1 MYKSITFKITA
12 TIKCY
17 KDPAGRIIEVNSKT
31 STTQKIFCQFKV
43 SVVGEHAP
51 LSIMVKLLEKNV
63 LSYLEHFNFCLLK
76 QNMLGPS
83 SPLLV
88 KCNRRNAIVSPLKS
102 VDQNKNEF

>member
-1 MYKSITFKITA
+1 MYKSITIIITA
-12 TIKCY
+12 TIKSY
-17 KDPAGRIIEVNSKT
+17 I
-31 STTQKIFCQFKV
+31 KILLNAQTLKLPLDYYTKYFCQV
-43 SVVGEHAP
+43 SVDGGEHAP